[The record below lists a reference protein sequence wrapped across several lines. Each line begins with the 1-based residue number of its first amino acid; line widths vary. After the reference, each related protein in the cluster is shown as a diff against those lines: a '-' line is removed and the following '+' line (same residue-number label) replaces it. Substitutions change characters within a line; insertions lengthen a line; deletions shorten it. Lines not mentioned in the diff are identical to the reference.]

1 MQLGKGI
8 GLTVI
13 PTSQFKTVR
22 VAVDFIAPVTVSE
35 LSKRIL
41 MAQLLETSSQDY
53 PTQTALATA
62 LSNMYGAS
70 FGVNVF
76 RYGRINGL
84 RFSGNVVDGV
94 LLGDPDVLAT
104 MFNFMKKVIFRPL
117 VKDDAFESQTFTL
130 QQRNLIAYLKS
141 LDDDKQYHADQQLQN
156 MVFSDLPELATSLYG
171 DAATIATLDGQG
183 LLADYQNLLATNQV
197 QVTVVGDVTEAQIK
211 ALMGDWPLPDRTPLK
226 ESPIV
231 TRLRQP
237 LIEKTEQQAVAQA
250 KLNLA
255 YQLPIG
261 YRTEQFYAAL
271 VFNGLFGGTPI
282 SLLFKNVREKNSLAY
297 FASSQFDAFTGMLSV
312 RTGIESHNRQA
323 VEAIIAAQLTA
334 IQNGQFSDE
343 LFDQVV
349 ASLINGRESRMDS
362 AQALLNQ
369 AVLDELV
376 GSHVSTAE
384 WVQQVNAVSKQT
396 VSAVAQQVTQQ
407 ATYFLEGADDNETA
421 PLS

>member
-1 MQLGKGI
+1 M
-8 GLTVI
+8 
-13 PTSQFKTVR
+13 
-22 VAVDFIAPVTVSE
+22 
-35 LSKRIL
+35 
-41 MAQLLETSSQDY
+41 
-53 PTQTALATA
+53 
-62 LSNMYGAS
+62 
-70 FGVNVF
+70 
-76 RYGRINGL
+76 
-84 RFSGNVVDGV
+84 
-94 LLGDPDVLAT
+94 
-104 MFNFMKKVIFRPL
+104 
-117 VKDDAFESQTFTL
+117 
-130 QQRNLIAYLKS
+130 
-141 LDDDKQYHADQQLQN
+141 
-156 MVFSDLPELATSLYG
+156 
-171 DAATIATLDGQG
+171 
-183 LLADYQNLLATNQV
+183 
-197 QVTVVGDVTEAQIK
+197 
-211 ALMGDWPLPDRTPLK
+211 
-226 ESPIV
+226 
-231 TRLRQP
+231 
-237 LIEKTEQQAVAQA
+237 
-250 KLNLA
+250 
-255 YQLPIG
+255 
-261 YRTEQFYAAL
+261 
-271 VFNGLFGGTPI
+271 FNGLFGGTPI

-384 WVQQVNAVSKQT
+384 WVQQVSAVSKQT